1 LQEKLEIEKTQIASL
16 QSEMKQKEDELQ
28 KQIALSSDQDKISK
42 LGASEKEARNSL
54 LELQAQLI
62 VAEEKLKNV
71 EKARAQ
77 EKYEEERIREQYANA
92 LENLKTELADAHNRI
107 NIAESAESEC
117 ERLKNELEK
126 VKKQCEDEAAKY
138 KEETDSAIQD
148 YKLKAEKK
156 IAKIKAAA
164 EKDVNSAKAEFLL
177 EMDDLR
183 RNLSERDRRVDEL
196 VVEKARTEQ
205 QLIGQQEMEKEL
217 EQRRLKEKE
226 LNDIRMSVERR
237 IVELET
243 ANRLLEQKNA
253 ELVEFKEKSEAR
265 AEESEKDMKELQSQ
279 IQHLQSVNEEGF
291 RKAVAKQDSDNKKY
305 EEELDSMRR
314 KLKECHREVDGLRE
328 ANTRL
333 ERLLEQNGPR
343 NNSPAVINVNGG
355 GLHDGLGFA
364 DPAEAEYLKNVLYR
378 YMYSRENLGKE
389 AVTLARV
396 IGTVAKFSKSE
407 MDNVITREES
417 RVADCMPLKVSDTE
431 LLWAD
436 DELIWECCY
445 DLCELVDSE
454 SANILGKRVLELGCG
469 AGLPGILCSLRG
481 AGHVTL
487 HDFND
492 CVIQCFTKEN
502 LRLNGVE
509 ESKFDLMSGPW
520 TDFQS
525 TVKPL
530 SYDIIMTSETIYNPD
545 DYEALHDAFSHA
557 LSPSGVI
564 WVAAK
569 VFYFGVGGDIPTFI
583 EFVEKKRVFK
593 VTTKQ
598 SIAAD
603 VPRAILELQKLR

>member
-1 LQEKLEIEKTQIASL
+1 
-16 QSEMKQKEDELQ
+16 
-28 KQIALSSDQDKISK
+28 
-42 LGASEKEARNSL
+42 
-54 LELQAQLI
+54 
-62 VAEEKLKNV
+62 
-71 EKARAQ
+71 
-77 EKYEEERIREQYANA
+77 
-92 LENLKTELADAHNRI
+92 
-107 NIAESAESEC
+107 
-117 ERLKNELEK
+117 
-126 VKKQCEDEAAKY
+126 
-138 KEETDSAIQD
+138 
-148 YKLKAEKK
+148 
-156 IAKIKAAA
+156 
-164 EKDVNSAKAEFLL
+164 
-177 EMDDLR
+177 
-183 RNLSERDRRVDEL
+183 
-196 VVEKARTEQ
+196 
-205 QLIGQQEMEKEL
+205 
-217 EQRRLKEKE
+217 
-226 LNDIRMSVERR
+226 
-237 IVELET
+237 
-243 ANRLLEQKNA
+243 
-253 ELVEFKEKSEAR
+253 
-265 AEESEKDMKELQSQ
+265 
-279 IQHLQSVNEEGF
+279 
-291 RKAVAKQDSDNKKY
+291 
-305 EEELDSMRR
+305 
-314 KLKECHREVDGLRE
+314 
-328 ANTRL
+328 
-333 ERLLEQNGPR
+333 
-343 NNSPAVINVNGG
+343 
-355 GLHDGLGFA
+355 
-364 DPAEAEYLKNVLYR
+364 
-378 YMYSRENLGKE
+378 
-389 AVTLARV
+389 
-396 IGTVAKFSKSE
+396 
-407 MDNVITREES
+407 
-417 RVADCMPLKVSDTE
+417 MPLKVSDTE

-436 DELIWECCY
+436 DELVRQRLFEKGLIKDDALKDINYSDRTTHVYEGGFKIWECCY